1 MNARTAQATND
12 DAAASIHNG
21 VENAEQ
27 QLDEN
32 IDALS
37 ERIAELE
44 KQLRQTGELLL
55 ENAKILSGSA
65 SKQIQLHPLAAFGVA
80 FLAGMTIA
88 KLLRR

>member
-1 MNARTAQATND
+1 MSASTVKSAID
-12 DAAASIHNG
+12 DAANDIHNG
-21 VENAEQ
+21 VDTAEQ
-27 QLDEN
+27 KLDDN

-55 ENAKILSGSA
+55 QNAKVLGGSA

-80 FLAGMTIA
+80 FFAGLTVA